1 MGDLG
6 HMVAEGANIDFFAEA
21 CLLGLCFEG
30 LDVMANALVGSARPP
45 MQTFLDAMP
54 MTKEKMIA
62 A

>member
-1 MGDLG
+1 
-6 HMVAEGANIDFFAEA
+6 MVAEGANIDFFAEA